1 MPEEFDLEKFNAE
14 FEASQQQEEVIDE
27 EVLEDEVVADEILDE
42 EEPSPEGDGDPSLKD
57 PNEDLGTQSE
67 EETKRNA
74 AFAQLRRERDE
85 AKRVAD
91 WLKSVAD
98 QNGTTPEEMMENYQK
113 ALLEKQAQEQNVPV
127 EVLQRL
133 KAQEDELNHIKNSS
147 FAERFESQVL
157 ATKETYNA
165 SEDDLDTAFK
175 YAADNGLVEIVQSGR
190 MTFDALYKMAHL
202 DTLTERKVQEALQN
216 DLTKKKKRQQEAPL
230 PNGSSAAPTDDSLE
244 DRAKKDAARFIAEGY

>member
-1 MPEEFDLEKFNAE
+1 MEHEFDLEKFNAE
-14 FEASQQQEEVIDE
+14 YEASLQTDDE
-27 EVLEDEVVADEILDE
+27 KEILEDETLEDKTDDLVDE
-42 EEPSPEGDGDPSLKD
+42 EETNPEGDGDPSLQE
-57 PNEDLGTQSE
+57 PNEDLGTQTE
-67 EETKRNA
+67 EQKRNA
-74 AFAQLRRERDE
+74 AFAQLRRERDD

-91 WLKSVAD
+91 WLQSVAD
-98 QNGTTPEEMMENYQK
+98 QNGTTPEEMMERYQQ
-113 ALLEKQAQEQNVPV
+113 AILQKQADEQKIPV

-133 KAQEDELNHIKNSS
+133 KAQEDELHSMKTSS

-175 YAADNGLVEIVQSGR
+175 YAADNGLIEIVQSGR

-216 DLTKKKKRQQEAPL
+216 DLTKKKKRQQEAPV
-230 PNGSSAAPTDDSLE
+230 PNGSSATPQDESLE
-244 DRAKKDAARFIAEGY
+244 ERAKRDAARFIADGY